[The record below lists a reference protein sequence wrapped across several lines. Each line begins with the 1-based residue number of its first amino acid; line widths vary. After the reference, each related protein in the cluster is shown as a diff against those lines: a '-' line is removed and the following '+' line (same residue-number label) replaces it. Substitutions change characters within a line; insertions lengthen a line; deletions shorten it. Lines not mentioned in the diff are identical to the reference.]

1 MLDIPVRRGIM
12 TFLFYL
18 HTTAED
24 MRRAAAMHPVE
35 GLVDYVSDLL
45 PNVKVPFQWP
55 PGEKV
60 VPHR

>member
-1 MLDIPVRRGIM
+1 
-12 TFLFYL
+12 
-18 HTTAED
+18 
-24 MRRAAAMHPVE
+24 MHPVE